1 MSAMPYDT
9 GEGWDEDGYAV
20 APEPAS
26 PPVAPGVSPGVAR
39 LAAPA
44 VAPVVAVVVSP
55 DEDDAGEPGNDGPLR
70 SVGRWTPAAD
80 EPPARTA
87 GPGLR
92 GLRAAMAGSELLG
105 GGPGGLLAE
114 LADPHPET
122 MRQHWA
128 HVTGHPRRPEDRW
141 GGAAF
146 VAGHVAVT
154 GPTKATGKSMVA
166 TGAAIAAAGTAIG
179 NALIFAGMRVDWAG
193 DRFVRNVTP
202 VIIAVAL
209 IVIFLVFA

>member
-9 GEGWDEDGYAV
+9 GGGWDEDGYAV
-20 APEPAS
+20 APEPVS
-26 PPVAPGVSPGVAR
+26 PAVAPGVSRP
-39 LAAPA
+39 AAPP

-70 SVGRWTPAAD
+70 GVGRWTPAAD
-80 EPPARTA
+80 DPPARPA
-87 GPGLR
+87 GPGPGLR
-92 GLRAAMAGSELLG
+92 GLRAAVAGSELLG

-128 HVTGHPRRPEDRW
+128 HVTGHPLRPEDRW

-146 VAGHVAVT
+146 VAGHLAVT
-154 GPTKATGKSMVA
+154 GPTKATGKTLVA
-166 TGAAIAAAGTAIG
+166 IGTAF
-179 NALIFAGMRVDWAG
+179 IFAGMRMDWAG

-202 VIIAVAL
+202 VIIAVTLIL
-209 IVIFLVFA
+209 IVLVFA